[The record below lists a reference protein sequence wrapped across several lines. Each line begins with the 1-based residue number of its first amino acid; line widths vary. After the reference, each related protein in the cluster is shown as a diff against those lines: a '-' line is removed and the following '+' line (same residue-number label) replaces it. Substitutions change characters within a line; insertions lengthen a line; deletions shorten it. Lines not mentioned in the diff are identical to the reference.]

1 MDWARPESS
10 TAAATAGSMVSNR
23 EEEDVAV
30 ASIRGGG
37 RHETPPLVEAKT
49 FFSNTRKHHHRN
61 ISIAAAER
69 MLDVSSTTTCEGAA
83 GPAPIAASHPV
94 PEFVCHL
101 YSMLLETSYSDLIS
115 WIVPTEDE
123 PLQMGGG
130 ISGIG
135 KIVVHN
141 PEALQDGVL
150 GSYYRHSKYAS
161 FQRQLNYF
169 GFKKRLHSGKKG
181 KLSPC
186 SYIHESLTADMGSLF
201 TLKRRPPSRRRPS
214 EVSVSTLTSTPESDS
229 TDNEAIAQD
238 LCEDNFPK
246 RTCRNAKRSP
256 RKRKMNS
263 KKQAIA
269 EEPRMKQA
277 NAEAEVLHHFD
288 SPLSLPS
295 VITSSSSWESKHFE
309 AQYYAS
315 GAGNRRLRLPMR
327 ASASTAEALHPHPL
341 SLELS
346 SSGQQSAPPAVSSEK
361 QPTLVELLSKS
372 LPPSDILFN
381 DDGADSVDEY
391 GVPAW
396 VGEDGLYHYHNVDNH
411 LVDLAMLY

>member
-1 MDWARPESS
+1 MDW
-10 TAAATAGSMVSNR
+10 TANGAGAGSRTVSNG
-23 EEEDVAV
+23 EKEDVRV
-30 ASIRGGG
+30 GE
-37 RHETPPLVEAKT
+37 RHETSPLVKATT
-49 FFSNTRKHHHRN
+49 FVSNNTRKHHHRN
-61 ISIAAAER
+61 ISIAAAEC
-69 MLDVSSTTTCEGAA
+69 MLLDVSSTTGA
-83 GPAPIAASHPV
+83 GQAPIAASHPV

-101 YSMLLETSYSDLIS
+101 YSMLLESSFSDLIS

-123 PLQMGGG
+123 PAHMGGG

-150 GSYYRHSKYAS
+150 GTYYRHSKYAS

-214 EVSVSTLTSTPESDS
+214 SEVSVSTLTSTPESDS
-229 TDNEAIAQD
+229 TDNETTAQD

-315 GAGNRRLRLPMR
+315 GAGIGVNRR
-327 ASASTAEALHPHPL
+327 SITSTPVIA
-341 SLELS
+341 
-346 SSGQQSAPPAVSSEK
+346 
-361 QPTLVELLSKS
+361 
-372 LPPSDILFN
+372 
-381 DDGADSVDEY
+381 GAFIQWST
-391 GVPAW
+391 
-396 VGEDGLYHYHNVDNH
+396 VGTTSRK
-411 LVDLAMLY
+411 